1 MRNVASFGVALTAL
15 VLSVGSATGANTAS
29 IKDSGTLRVGV
40 PAENFDTVDWALSG
54 FPADFVVLQPTCAS
68 LLALPDKPFSAG
80 RRLIPEVATGFPKIS
95 NGGRAYTFTI
105 RKGLRF
111 STGAPVTA
119 RDVAHTINR
128 LLDPAMKSVL
138 SGYFLD
144 IVGAREVLAGKARVA
159 KGVIVR
165 GNTLRIRLTKALGD
179 FEARAAVL
187 CIVPRALP
195 PDPEGAKPP
204 IPAAGPYYVS
214 EYSPGEHVTLERNP
228 FYRGARP
235 HHVDS
240 MDIDLSGDASTFLE
254 RVDRGE
260 LDYAWV
266 PTNAYADR
274 ALELRRKYGLNKG
287 RFFTSPAGFLRFFAL
302 NTSRPLFRNNPELRR
317 ALNFAIDRKAL
328 LRERGPLVGSLTD
341 QYLPA
346 SIPGYRDERIYP
358 LEAPNVARA
367 RGLARGNTRSGKA
380 ILYAPANP
388 LGAAQAQIV
397 RQDLKRIGITVAIK
411 QFPPT
416 LYFSKL
422 AGARDGFDI
431 AWNGWLANLP
441 DPDLL
446 NDLFAGISIGNSAA
460 GNYSYFDSPAYNKR
474 LDAASRLTGSARYR
488 AYGKLDVDLARDAAP
503 AIAYAYDS
511 ALTLVSQRTGCVVV
525 NPYLDLTAVCLK

>member
-1 MRNVASFGVALTAL
+1 MRAVTIVATLITVATSVVCLSGASAESF
-15 VLSVGSATGANTAS
+15 
-29 IKDSGTLRVGV
+29 KDGGTLRVGI
-40 PAENFDTVDWALSG
+40 PAEDFETIDWALSDSPG
-54 FPADFVVLQPTCAS
+54 PFVVLQPTCAS
-68 LLALPDKPFSAG
+68 LLARPDKAFPAG
-80 RRLIPEVATGFPKIS
+80 RRLVPEVATGLPKIS
-95 NGGRAYTFTI
+95 SGGRTYTFTI

-111 STGAPVTA
+111 STGARVTA
-119 RDVAHTINR
+119 QDVAHTINR

-144 IVGAREVLAGKARVA
+144 ILGARDVLAGKARVA

-165 GNTLRIRLTKALGD
+165 GNTLTIRLTRALGD

-204 IPAAGPYYVS
+204 IPGAGPYYVS
-214 EYSPGEHVTLERNP
+214 DYIPGEHVSLKRNP

-240 MDIDLSGDASTFLE
+240 IDIDVSADAATFLD

-266 PTNAYADR
+266 PTSMYADR
-274 ALELRRKYGLNKG
+274 ALEFRRKYGLNK
-287 RFFTSPAGFLRFFAL
+287 SRFFASPADFLRYFSL
-302 NTSRPLFRNNPELRR
+302 NTSRPLFRNNPRLRR

-328 LRERGPLVGSLTD
+328 LRERGPLAGSVTD

-358 LEAPNVARA
+358 LGGPNVARA
-367 RGLARGNTRSGKA
+367 RALAKGNTRGGKA
-380 ILYAPANP
+380 ILYAPALP

-397 RQDLKRIGITVAIK
+397 RKDLKRIGITVAIK

-416 LYFSKL
+416 LYFQKL
-422 AGARDGFDI
+422 ASVREPFDI

-446 NDLFAGISIGNSAA
+446 NDLFAGNSIGNPAA
-460 GNYSYFDSPAYNKR
+460 GNNSYFDSPVYNKR
-474 LDAASRLTGSARYR
+474 LRAASKLTGAARYR
-488 AYGKLDVDLARDAAP
+488 AYGRLDGDLARDAAP

-511 ALTLVSQRTGCVVV
+511 ALTLVSQRTGCIVV
-525 NPYLDLTAVCLK
+525 NPYLDLAAACLK